1 MLNASWSR
9 PFAAQQQ
16 RRFRVGQNSSGQWVA
31 VELSGASGGI
41 FASREA
47 ALHYAASESGRRPG
61 AVSLWPELLELK
73 I

>member
-1 MLNASWSR
+1 
-9 PFAAQQQ
+9 
-16 RRFRVGQNSSGQWVA
+16 VA